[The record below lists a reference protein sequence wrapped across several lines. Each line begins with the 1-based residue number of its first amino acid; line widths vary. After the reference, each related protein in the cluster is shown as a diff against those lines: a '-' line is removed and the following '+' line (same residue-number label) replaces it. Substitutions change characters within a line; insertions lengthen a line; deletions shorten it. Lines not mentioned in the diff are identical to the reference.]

1 LRLAVAAARAA
12 AEQEIFKMQLYELP
26 GMLINP
32 ETVIVVNT
40 ANENG
45 YVLHSVAGGE
55 YHLSAEQT
63 EVFKKLM
70 EKDKAAKRLSVRSK
84 HDPDPSDFGEG
95 AVRPPADETFVPPIA
110 PDHPLNDITNG
121 RPPADQA
128 LDVSISLP
136 SVGSPV
142 IDASEDRRPDGTAVT
157 PLTIDALASDEAK
170 PAKAEK
176 KAESKASTSSSS
188 KDEKGK

>member
-45 YVLHSVAGGE
+45 YIIHSVAGGE
-55 YHLSAEQT
+55 YHLTQEQT

-70 EKDKAAKRLSVRSK
+70 EKDKAAKRLSVRTK
-84 HDPDPSDFGEG
+84 HDPDVSDFGEG
-95 AVRPPADETFVPPIA
+95 AVRPPDNETFVPPIA
-110 PDHPLNDITNG
+110 PGHNLLDISNG

-157 PLTIDALASDEAK
+157 PLTVDALAAED
-170 PAKAEK
+170 AKAKKAEQA
-176 KAESKASTSSSS
+176 KAESKASTS
-188 KDEKGK
+188 KDKDK